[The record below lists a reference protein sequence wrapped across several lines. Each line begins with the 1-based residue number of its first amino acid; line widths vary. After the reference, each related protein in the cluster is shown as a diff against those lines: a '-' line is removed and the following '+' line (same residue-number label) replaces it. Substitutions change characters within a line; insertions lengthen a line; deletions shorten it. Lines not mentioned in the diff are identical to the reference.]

1 MDEKLW
7 KKGEATPRVVI
18 RQDPGSA
25 ETRAAALAAALLGI
39 SARSCALGG
48 LEHLAAELRD
58 GALPVGSVEFVR
70 EAMRVAGVAEPAN
83 MTYPQELGELLK
95 RSVTL
100 STADAAR
107 APGPA
112 RFAKPESTKA
122 FTGFVHDP
130 SVPEAELGE
139 HEREQR
145 AALLK
150 MEPNAP
156 VWIGSVVEFVAEWR
170 AYMHG
175 SRVVGLERY
184 DPDGPDGVEEPRSI
198 WVEQAA
204 RAWLD
209 APGAPAACAID
220 VGRLADGSLALVEVN
235 DAWALGLYG
244 RSVDAKDY
252 LAMLGARW
260 SQILAEP
267 RLTNQAGG
275 GPPKIKP
282 F

>member
-1 MDEKLW
+1 M
-7 KKGEATPRVVI
+7 VV

-25 ETRAAALAAALLGI
+25 ETSAAGLAATLLGI
-39 SARSCALGG
+39 PARACPLEG
-48 LEHLAAELRD
+48 LERHAEELRA

-70 EAMRVAGVAEPAN
+70 EAMRVAGVAEPGN
-83 MTYPQELGELLK
+83 MTYPEELRALLL
-95 RSVTL
+95 RPMEMSN
-100 STADAAR
+100 AEAAR

-112 RFAKPESTKA
+112 RFVKPGATKA

-130 SVPEAELGE
+130 CAPEEGLGE

-145 AALLK
+145 GALLA
-150 MEPNAP
+150 MDALEP
-156 VWIGSVVEFVAEWR
+156 VWVGPVVEFVAEWR

-175 SRVVGLERY
+175 ALVVGLERY
-184 DPDGPDGVEEPRSI
+184 DPDGPDGVEEPARA
-198 WVEQAA
+198 WVEAAA
-204 RAWLD
+204 RPWLD

-220 VGRLADGSLALVEVN
+220 LGRLAGGALALVEVN

-260 SQILAEP
+260 GQLLAAP
-267 RLTNQAGG
+267 SPTSHAGAR
-275 GPPKIKP
+275 PKRIKP
-282 F
+282 

>member
-1 MDEKLW
+1 MDEKFW
-7 KKGEATPRVVI
+7 KKVEATPRVVI
-18 RQDPGSA
+18 RQYPGSA
-25 ETRAAALAAALLGI
+25 ETRAAGLAAALLDI
-39 SARSCALGG
+39 SSRSCTLGD

-83 MTYPQELGELLK
+83 MTYPQELCGLLG
-95 RSVTL
+95 RSMTL
-100 STADAAR
+100 STAEAAR

-130 SVPEAELGE
+130 SVPEAELGA

-145 AALLK
+145 AALLS
-150 MEPNAP
+150 MEPSVP
-156 VWIGSVVEFVAEWR
+156 VWMGPVVEFVAEWR

-175 SRVVGLERY
+175 GSVIGLERY
-184 DPDGPDGVEEPRSI
+184 DPDGSDGVEEPGRA
-198 WVEQAA
+198 WVEAA
-204 RAWLD
+204 TGPWLG

-220 VGRLADGSLALVEVN
+220 IGRLANGALVLVEVN

-260 SQILAEP
+260 SQLLAAP
-267 RLTNQAGG
+267 SPTSHAGI
-275 GPPKIKP
+275 GPKLIKP
-282 F
+282 